1 MFRMWRQPEFL
12 IDMNEKKEKILS
24 TEEYLYRIGWGM
36 LPIGIVSAFL
46 ITKWIVPRLSGT
58 AECLFW
64 KFWGI
69 YCPGCGGTRSVIALM
84 RGDFLLSA
92 WYHPLVMYVVLM
104 YAWFML
110 SHTLEKLHVPLIK
123 GMKFEVWIMYGMLV
137 VLALNFILKNVLKFG
152 FGILM

>member
-1 MFRMWRQPEFL
+1 M
-12 IDMNEKKEKILS
+12 DEKKAEKKKELLS
-24 TEEYLYRIGWGM
+24 TEEYLYRTGWAC
-36 LPIGIVSAFL
+36 LPFALISAYCL
-46 ITKWIVPRLSGT
+46 MKWIVPMLPESS
-58 AECLFW
+58 ECLFW

-69 YCPGCGGTRSVIALM
+69 YCPGCGGTRAVVALFH
-84 RGDFLLSA
+84 GEFLLSA
-92 WYHPLVMYVVLM
+92 WYHPLIMYVVLM

-137 VLALNFILKNVLKFG
+137 VLALNFILKNVLKLG